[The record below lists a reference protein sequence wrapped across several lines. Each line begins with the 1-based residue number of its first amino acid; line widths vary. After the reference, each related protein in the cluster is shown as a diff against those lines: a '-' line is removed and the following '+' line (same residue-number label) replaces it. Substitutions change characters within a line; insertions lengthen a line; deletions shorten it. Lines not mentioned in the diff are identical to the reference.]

1 MTYIRQRSTN
11 TARVEESAPAEW
23 REEMPQIINSN
34 IMSLNSQRNLNRSQG
49 AMAVALQRLSS
60 GLRINS
66 AKDDAAG
73 MAISERFT
81 AQIRGLNQAT
91 RNANDGISLA
101 QTTEGALQEV
111 AASLQRMRELAVQ
124 SANGTNSDSDRLSL
138 NEEFT
143 ALKNEITRVAQATN
157 FNGVSVLNDSASL
170 TFQVG
175 ANAAAGT
182 NRVSVSARV
191 LVSAAGVGSTLATGT
206 EVSSVSGALS
216 AIGMIDTAIN
226 TINSIRSDFG
236 TIQNR
241 FESIVRSNQN
251 AVENLSAARSRIR
264 DADFAAETA
273 ELTRTQILQ
282 QAGVAM
288 LAQANQMPQNALSLL
303 R

>member
-138 NEEFT
+138 HEEFT

-175 ANAAAGT
+175 ANAEAGT

-191 LVSAAGVGSTLATGT
+191 LVSEAGVASTLSSTTGIST
-206 EVSSVSGALS
+206 VSGALS
-216 AIGMIDTAIN
+216 AIGMIDAAIN

>member
-1 MTYIRQRSTN
+1 
-11 TARVEESAPAEW
+11 
-23 REEMPQIINSN
+23 MPQIINSN

-170 TFQVG
+170 TFQIG

-191 LVSAAGVGSTLATGT
+191 LVSAAGVTSTLAATT

-216 AIGMIDTAIN
+216 AIGMIDDAIN
-226 TINSIRSDFG
+226 TVNSIRSDFG

>member
-1 MTYIRQRSTN
+1 
-11 TARVEESAPAEW
+11 
-23 REEMPQIINSN
+23 MPQIINSN

-138 NEEFT
+138 HEEFT

-191 LVSAAGVGSTLATGT
+191 LVSAAGVGSTLAATT

-216 AIGMIDTAIN
+216 AIGMIDAAIN

>member
-1 MTYIRQRSTN
+1 
-11 TARVEESAPAEW
+11 
-23 REEMPQIINSN
+23 MPQIINSN
-34 IMSLNSQRNLNRSQG
+34 VMSLNAQRNLNRSQSS
-49 AMAVALQRLSS
+49 MAVALQRLSS

-111 AASLQRMRELAVQ
+111 VSSLQRMRELAVQ
-124 SANGTNSDSDRLSL
+124 SANATNSDSDRLSL

-157 FNGVSVLNDSASL
+157 FNGVSVLNSTTSL

-175 ANAAAGT
+175 ANANAST

-191 LVSAAGVGSTLATGT
+191 LTSTAGGIGSALAAGT

-216 AIGMIDTAIN
+216 ALSIIDSAIDTVN
-226 TINSIRSDFG
+226 TIRSDFG

-251 AVENLSAARSRIR
+251 AAENLSAARSRIM

-288 LAQANQMPQNALSLL
+288 LAQANQLPQNALSLL
-303 R
+303 Q

>member
-1 MTYIRQRSTN
+1 
-11 TARVEESAPAEW
+11 
-23 REEMPQIINSN
+23 MPQIINTN
-34 IMSLNSQRNLNRSQG
+34 VMSLNSQRNLNRSQD
-49 AMAVALQRLSS
+49 AMGVALQRLSS

-101 QTTEGALQEV
+101 QTTEGALGEV
-111 AASLQRMRELAVQ
+111 ASSLQRMRELAIQ
-124 SANGTNSDSDRLSL
+124 SANATNSDSDRLSL

-143 ALKNEITRVAQATN
+143 ALANEITRVAQATN
-157 FNGVSVLNDSASL
+157 FNGVSVLNDSAAL
-170 TFQVG
+170 TFQIG
-175 ANAAAGT
+175 ANAASAT
-182 NRVSVSARV
+182 NRVSVSAQV
-191 LVSAAGVGSTLATGT
+191 LTSAAGVTSTIAVG

-216 AIGMIDTAIN
+216 TLAMIDSAIDTVN
-226 TINSIRSDFG
+226 TIRSDFG
-236 TIQNR
+236 TVQNR

-251 AVENLSAARSRIR
+251 AAENLSAARSRIR

-282 QAGVAM
+282 QAGTAM
-288 LAQANQMPQNALSLL
+288 LSQANQLPQNALSLL
-303 R
+303 Q

>member
-170 TFQVG
+170 TFQIG

-191 LVSAAGVGSTLATGT
+191 LVSAAGVTSTLAATT

-216 AIGMIDTAIN
+216 AIGMIDDAIN
-226 TINSIRSDFG
+226 TVNSIRSDFG